1 LRPPG
6 AWVRAAPA
14 DTAHDATMVFRGTMY
29 RATMP
34 EAAEAIRTALT
45 RVAMR
50 LALDGLS
57 PVAHDGGAT
66 GGVVFNLVRWPE
78 DC

>member
-1 LRPPG
+1 
-6 AWVRAAPA
+6 
-14 DTAHDATMVFRGTMY
+14 MY